1 MSTAVDAGI
10 APADPEFQTPV
21 GERKWFALAACLAVA
36 GSVLAAVPGRA
47 ATPYP
52 GGTWSP
58 PGVQYG
64 VIAEKNV
71 TVPVEGGVLVVD
83 VYRPADLVS
92 GKPAPGPFP
101 VLLQQTPYNGSLGAA
116 GLADERGPGA
126 YFVERGYIFVSADV
140 RGTGRSAGAG
150 EFMSP
155 RDAEDGKALVY
166 WVADDTNVVGSNGTV
181 GLYGCSY
188 LGHTQ
193 AFTAGVLPPGSP
205 VKAMIPACTG
215 SDAYRTQY
223 FDNGIPT
230 PAWEGAGLLAGSLL
244 GPTIEAYM
252 VPNYLDSQA
261 GSDDGTAY
269 YDSPFWQD
277 RSHVLD
283 APTIAEAGIA
293 TLLWN
298 GWDDSGFGGIEFWT
312 ALQHAHF
319 GRDIHAPLR
328 PGDAVTGKYQLLLG
342 DWGHGDGLDQGVML
356 QWYDTWLKGERN
368 GMPTSTTTP
377 FHVQER
383 GTGRWLNTDR
393 YPFVTNY
400 TRLEAEGGEVV
411 YAQPDQDGAVLV
423 RGWEGVDAERMLGG
437 PMAQR
442 GTASSTNTDMQ
453 LVADLYDVAPD
464 GTTTLITHGSIL
476 GSMRHV
482 TPGTRS
488 WSDPDGDPVRP
499 YLALDGEHP
508 LTADEVVTLD
518 IPLQPT
524 LYRLPAGHD
533 LRLVLATQAGH
544 QRCLDKATAIT
555 TSAVGCRARA
565 AVLARLAGGRYR
577 IDHMTLSA
585 PLLDVDAM
593 RVAADDEP
601 GATRL
606 PVDW

>member
-1 MSTAVDAGI
+1 M
-10 APADPEFQTPV
+10 
-21 GERKWFALAACLAVA
+21 AVA
-36 GSVLAAVPGRA
+36 ASVLAAAPGRA

-58 PGVQYG
+58 PDARFD
-64 VIAEKNV
+64 VIAQKNV
-71 TVPVEGGVLVVD
+71 PVPMSDGAVSVVD
-83 VYRPADLVS
+83 IYRPADLET
-92 GKPAPGPFP
+92 GEAAPGPFP
-101 VLLQQTPYNGSLGAA
+101 VLLSQTPYNGSLQATDH
-116 GLADERGPGA
+116 LDQSGPGA

-140 RGTGRSAGAG
+140 RGTGRSMGLG

-155 RDAEDGKALVY
+155 RDALDGKELAY
-166 WVADDTNVVGSNGTV
+166 WVADPNNVTGSSGTV

-223 FDNGIPT
+223 FDNGIPA

-252 VPNYLDSQA
+252 VPKYLDSQA
-261 GSDDGTAY
+261 GTEQGTAY
-269 YDSPFWQD
+269 YDSAFWQD

-283 APTIAEAGIA
+283 APTIAKAGVA

-298 GWDDSGFGGIEFWT
+298 GWNDSGFGGIEFWT

-328 PGDAVTGKYQLLLG
+328 RGDKVTGKYQLLLG
-342 DWGHGDGLDQGVML
+342 DWSHGRGLDQGVML
-356 QWYDTWLKGERN
+356 QWYDTWLKGART

-383 GTGRWLNTDR
+383 GTGRWLNADR
-393 YPFVTNY
+393 YPFVANY
-400 TRLEAEGGEVV
+400 TSLRAAGGELV

-423 RGWEGVDAERMLGG
+423 REWAGVAAERMLGG
-437 PMAQR
+437 PMALR
-442 GTASSTNTDMQ
+442 VAASTSNTDMQ

-464 GTTTLITHGSIL
+464 GTTTLITHGSVL
-476 GSMRHV
+476 GSMRRV
-482 TPGTRS
+482 TPGSAS

-499 YLALDGEHP
+499 YLTLDGEET
-508 LTADEVVTLD
+508 LTPDEVVTLD

-524 LYRLPAGHD
+524 LYRLPAGHA
-533 LRLVLATQAGH
+533 LRLVLATQASH
-544 QRCLDKATAIT
+544 QRCLDKAIAIT

-565 AVLARLAGGRYR
+565 AVLTRLAGGRYL
-577 IDHMTLSA
+577 IEDLTLSA
-585 PLLDVDAM
+585 PLMDVDALQ
-593 RVAADDEP
+593 VAVDAQP